1 MMSADNPLINGIL
14 EDASQK
20 AKDIVRKAEEECK
33 KIIDEANEKAVKEA
47 ELEKRSY
54 SVRLDR
60 IELREESARQNIDR
74 LSELKSLDSA
84 YNLVMKEA
92 EKRLADIVSS
102 ADFSRILI
110 SWIAE
115 AAIGLDRKEAKVSF
129 SEKAPVDEGM
139 LREAEKLVKKETG
152 ADVSLSLD
160 SSRVSSPGV
169 ILTSIDGKVSY
180 NNQLDVRM
188 RRYSR
193 DIRRIIQEE
202 NAGQNSRKS

>member
-60 IELREESARQNIDR
+60 IELREESARKNIDR

-129 SEKAPVDEGM
+129 SEKAPVYEGM

>member
-1 MMSADNPLINGIL
+1 MSADNPLINGIL

-54 SVRLDR
+54 SVRLER
-60 IELREESARQNIDR
+60 IEQREESARKNIDR

-92 EKRLADIVSS
+92 EKRFADIVSS

>member
-1 MMSADNPLINGIL
+1 MSADNPLINGIL

-60 IELREESARQNIDR
+60 IELREESARKNIDR

-129 SEKAPVDEGM
+129 SEKAPVYEGM

>member
-1 MMSADNPLINGIL
+1 MSADNPLINGIL

-54 SVRLDR
+54 SVRLER
-60 IELREESARQNIDR
+60 IEQREESARKNIDR

>member
-60 IELREESARQNIDR
+60 IELREESARKNIDR

-202 NAGQNSRKS
+202 NAGQNSR